1 MENDSPAIVVENL
14 QRTYTTRRGLLGKQ
28 KNVIEAVK
36 DISFSVNYG
45 ELFVM
50 VGPNGAGKTTT
61 MKILTALLLPTSG
74 TVSVLGLDVTKQSR
88 KLKKRIGFVFGGE
101 RGLYWRLSGKD
112 NLKYFATLY
121 GIPRRVSKERIADL
135 LDIVGLAERQ
145 DSRVEQY
152 SRGMKQRLH
161 IARGLLNDP
170 EVLFLDEPTLGLDPV
185 AAREIRKMI
194 KSIVNDGKTVFMT
207 THYMFEADELADR
220 VAVVKKG
227 EIAALEKPKDLKKVV
242 KDLSIISIIGA
253 GIPNTVVED
262 IKTREDVVAVSQKT
276 FDNYQYLR
284 IQSSETKKLLK
295 TTLSILK
302 DCEIESVEVVNPTL
316 EDAYIRL
323 VAE

>member
-1 MENDSPAIVVENL
+1 MENDSPAIAVENL
-14 QRTYTTRRGLLGKQ
+14 QRTYTSRRGLLGKQ

-36 DISFSVNYG
+36 NISFSVNYG

-74 TVSVLGLDVTKQSR
+74 TVSVLGLDVTKQPQ

-194 KSIVNDGKTVFMT
+194 KDIVQGGKTVFMT

-242 KDLSIISIIGA
+242 KDLSVISIIGT
-253 GIPNTVVED
+253 GIPSTVVED

-284 IQSSETKKLLK
+284 IQSSEPKKLLK
-295 TTLSILK
+295 KTLSILK
-302 DCEIESVEVVNPTL
+302 DCEIESVEVVSPTL

>member
-1 MENDSPAIVVENL
+1 MGNSPCAIAVKNL
-14 QRTYTTRRGLLGKQ
+14 RRTYSAGGGFFRNDKKL
-28 KNVIEAVK
+28 IEAVK
-36 DISFSVNYG
+36 DISFSVDFG

-61 MKILTALLLPTSG
+61 MKILTTLLLPTSG
-74 TVSVLGLDVTKQSR
+74 HVSVLGLDVTEQSR

-121 GIPRRVSKERIADL
+121 GIPAHVSRERIANLMDT
-135 LDIVGLAERQ
+135 VGLTERQ
-145 DSRVEQY
+145 NSRVEEY

-194 KSIVNDGKTVFMT
+194 KDIVEEGTTVFMT

-220 VAVVKKG
+220 VAVLKRG
-227 EIAALEKPKDLKKVV
+227 EIVALEKPK
-242 KDLSIISIIGA
+242 
-253 GIPNTVVED
+253 
-262 IKTREDVVAVSQKT
+262 
-276 FDNYQYLR
+276 
-284 IQSSETKKLLK
+284 
-295 TTLSILK
+295 
-302 DCEIESVEVVNPTL
+302 
-316 EDAYIRL
+316 
-323 VAE
+323 